1 MKFEKIYIELSD
13 ICGLNCGFCPSV
25 KGVRGAMSVEKFG
38 IIAKKVAGVGRIYTF
53 HLLGDPLV
61 LPNLKDFVKIA
72 NAHKMTLELTT
83 SGFYMSEKNA
93 QLLLESE
100 NIRQINLSLMAFLA
114 QKKLN
119 LNEYFTPILR
129 FLRLHLAQNSQ
140 SFVNLRLWNLGA
152 NFTPPPEN
160 NAIYSLLERE
170 FNTKIQKNAPKNR
183 LENRIILHQSELFC
197 WAGAKAFSKADDLKA
212 QKEFANLQ
220 DKANLKSTQKSIAN
234 AYTMGKTSFEKTFM
248 KENSKIKDE
257 ENLKSANFANSQ
269 NEKNAPEVPC
279 VKGSCHALR
288 KQIGILSDGTV
299 VPCCMDTSGVMG
311 LGNLF
316 TQELSEILAS
326 KRAVAMKKGFE
337 RGEFTEKL
345 CQQCEFGRQK
355 TRH

>member
-1 MKFEKIYIELSD
+1 MKFEKIYIELS
-13 ICGLNCGFCPSV
+13 V
-25 KGVRGAMSVEKFG
+25 KGMRGAMSVEKFG

-61 LPNLKDFVKIA
+61 LPNLKDFIKLA

-83 SGFYMSEKNA
+83 SGFYMSEKNT
-93 QLLLESE
+93 QFLLESE

-119 LNEYFTPILR
+119 LNEYFAPILR

-152 NFTPPPEN
+152 NFTPPFEN
-160 NAIYSLLERE
+160 NAIYSLLECE
-170 FNTKIQKNAPKNR
+170 FNAKIQKNAPKNR

-197 WAGAKAFSKADDLKA
+197 WAGTKADDLGV
-212 QKEFANLQ
+212 QKEFVDLQ
-220 DKANLKSTQKSIAN
+220 
-234 AYTMGKTSFEKTFM
+234 GER
-248 KENSKIKDE
+248 
-257 ENLKSANFANSQ
+257 
-269 NEKNAPEVPC
+269 NAPKVPC

>member
-1 MKFEKIYIELSD
+1 
-13 ICGLNCGFCPSV
+13 
-25 KGVRGAMSVEKFG
+25 MSVEKFS

-61 LPNLKDFVKIA
+61 LPNLKDFIKLA
-72 NAHKMTLELTT
+72 NAHKMPLELTT

-119 LNEYFTPILR
+119 LNEYFAPILR
-129 FLRLHLAQNSQ
+129 FLRLHLAQNLQ

-152 NFTPPPEN
+152 NFTPPFEN
-160 NAIYSLLERE
+160 SAIYSLLERE

-183 LENRIILHQSELFC
+183 LENRIVLHQSELFC
-197 WAGAKAFSKADDLKA
+197 WAGAG
-212 QKEFANLQ
+212 ER
-220 DKANLKSTQKSIAN
+220 
-234 AYTMGKTSFEKTFM
+234 
-248 KENSKIKDE
+248 
-257 ENLKSANFANSQ
+257 
-269 NEKNAPEVPC
+269 NAPKVPC

-299 VPCCMDTSGVMG
+299 VPCCMDTSGVIG

>member
-38 IIAKKVAGVGRIYTF
+38 IIAKKVAEKARIYTF

-83 SGFYMSEKNA
+83 SGFYMSEKNT

-119 LNEYFTPILR
+119 LNEYFAPILR

-140 SFVNLRLWNLGA
+140 SFVNLRLWNLEA

-197 WAGAKAFSKADDLKA
+197 WAGA
-212 QKEFANLQ
+212 
-220 DKANLKSTQKSIAN
+220 
-234 AYTMGKTSFEKTFM
+234 G
-248 KENSKIKDE
+248 
-257 ENLKSANFANSQ
+257 
-269 NEKNAPEVPC
+269 EKNAPKVPC

-299 VPCCMDTSGVMG
+299 VPCCMDTSGVIG

-316 TQELSEILAS
+316 TQELSEILAN

-355 TRH
+355 TRL

>member
-25 KGVRGAMSVEKFG
+25 KGVRGAMSVEKFS
-38 IIAKKVAGVGRIYTF
+38 IIAKKVAEKARIYTF

-61 LPNLKDFVKIA
+61 LPNLKDFIKLA
-72 NAHKMTLELTT
+72 NAHKMPLELTT
-83 SGFYMSEKNA
+83 SGFYMSEKNT

-119 LNEYFTPILR
+119 LNEYFAPILR

-152 NFTPPPEN
+152 NFTPPFEN

-197 WAGAKAFSKADDLKA
+197 WAGA
-212 QKEFANLQ
+212 
-220 DKANLKSTQKSIAN
+220 
-234 AYTMGKTSFEKTFM
+234 G
-248 KENSKIKDE
+248 
-257 ENLKSANFANSQ
+257 
-269 NEKNAPEVPC
+269 EKNAPKVPC

-326 KRAVAMKKGFE
+326 KRAVVMKKGFE

-355 TRH
+355 TRL

>member
-1 MKFEKIYIELSD
+1 MRFEKIYIELSD
-13 ICGLNCGFCPSV
+13 ICGLNCGFCSSV
-25 KGVRGAMSVEKFG
+25 KSVRGAMSVEQFG

-61 LPNLKDFVKIA
+61 LPNLKDFIKLA
-72 NAHKMTLELTT
+72 NAHKMPLELTT

-119 LNEYFTPILR
+119 LNEYFAPILR

-152 NFTPPPEN
+152 NFTPPFEN
-160 NAIYSLLERE
+160 SAIYSLLERE
-170 FNTKIQKNAPKNR
+170 FNAKIQKNAPKNR

-197 WAGAKAFSKADDLKA
+197 WAGTKADDLGV

-220 DKANLKSTQKSIAN
+220 
-234 AYTMGKTSFEKTFM
+234 G
-248 KENSKIKDE
+248 
-257 ENLKSANFANSQ
+257 
-269 NEKNAPEVPC
+269 EKNAPKVPC

-316 TQELSEILAS
+316 TQELSEILAN

-345 CQQCEFGRQK
+345 CQQCEFGRKK
-355 TRH
+355 TRL

>member
-1 MKFEKIYIELSD
+1 MRFEKIYIELSD

-61 LPNLKDFVKIA
+61 LPNLKDFIKLA
-72 NAHKMTLELTT
+72 NAHKMPLELTT
-83 SGFYMSEKNA
+83 SGFYMSEKNT

-119 LNEYFTPILR
+119 LNEYFAPILR

-152 NFTPPPEN
+152 DFTPPFEN

-170 FNTKIQKNAPKNR
+170 FNAKIQKNAPKNR

-197 WAGAKAFSKADDLKA
+197 WAGAKADDLGV
-212 QKEFANLQ
+212 QKEFVDLQ
-220 DKANLKSTQKSIAN
+220 
-234 AYTMGKTSFEKTFM
+234 G
-248 KENSKIKDE
+248 
-257 ENLKSANFANSQ
+257 
-269 NEKNAPEVPC
+269 EKNAPKVPC

-299 VPCCMDTSGVMG
+299 VPCCMDTNGVMG

-316 TQELSEILAS
+316 TQELSEILAN

-337 RGEFTEKL
+337 RDEFTEKL
-345 CQQCEFGRQK
+345 CQQCEFGRKKQGIK
-355 TRH
+355 LNTFCIKSAACQSVQRQAKKAFLAFCL

>member
-1 MKFEKIYIELSD
+1 MRFEKIYIELSD

-61 LPNLKDFVKIA
+61 LPNLKDFIKLA

-119 LNEYFTPILR
+119 LNEYFAPILR
-129 FLRLHLAQNSQ
+129 FLHLHLVQNSQ

-152 NFTPPPEN
+152 NFTPPFEN

-197 WAGAKAFSKADDLKA
+197 WAGTKADDLGV
-212 QKEFANLQ
+212 QKEFVDLQ
-220 DKANLKSTQKSIAN
+220 
-234 AYTMGKTSFEKTFM
+234 G
-248 KENSKIKDE
+248 
-257 ENLKSANFANSQ
+257 
-269 NEKNAPEVPC
+269 EKNALKVPC

-337 RGEFTEKL
+337 RSEFTEKL

-355 TRH
+355 TRL

>member
-25 KGVRGAMSVEKFG
+25 KGVRGAMSVEKFS

-61 LPNLKDFVKIA
+61 LPNLKDFIKLA
-72 NAHKMTLELTT
+72 NAHKMPLELTT

-119 LNEYFTPILR
+119 LNEYFAPILR
-129 FLRLHLAQNSQ
+129 FLRLHLTQNSQ
-140 SFVNLRLWNLGA
+140 SFVNLRLWNFGA
-152 NFTPPPEN
+152 NFTPPFEN

-170 FNTKIQKNAPKNR
+170 FNAKIQKNAPKNR

-197 WAGAKAFSKADDLKA
+197 WAGAKADDLGV
-212 QKEFANLQ
+212 QKEFVDLQ
-220 DKANLKSTQKSIAN
+220 D
-234 AYTMGKTSFEKTFM
+234 
-248 KENSKIKDE
+248 
-257 ENLKSANFANSQ
+257 
-269 NEKNAPEVPC
+269 EKNVPKVPC

-311 LGNLF
+311 LGNFF

>member
-1 MKFEKIYIELSD
+1 MRFEKIYIELSD

-25 KGVRGAMSVEKFG
+25 KGVRGVMSVEKFG

-61 LPNLKDFVKIA
+61 LPNLKDFIKLA
-72 NAHKMTLELTT
+72 NAHKMLLELTT

-152 NFTPPPEN
+152 NFTPPFEN

-183 LENRIILHQSELFC
+183 LENRIVLHQSELFC
-197 WAGAKAFSKADDLKA
+197 WAGAKTDDLGV

-220 DKANLKSTQKSIAN
+220 DRANLKSTQKSIAN
-234 AYTMGKTSFEKTFM
+234 THTMGKTSFEKAFV
-248 KENSKIKDE
+248 K
-257 ENLKSANFANSQ
+257 ENLKSANFVNSQ
-269 NEKNAPEVPC
+269 GEKNAPKVPC

-316 TQELSEILAS
+316 TQELSEILAN

-355 TRH
+355 TRL

>member
-25 KGVRGAMSVEKFG
+25 KGVRGAMSVEKFS
-38 IIAKKVAGVGRIYTF
+38 IIAKKVAEKARIYTF

-119 LNEYFTPILR
+119 LNEYFAPILR
-129 FLRLHLAQNSQ
+129 FLHLHLAQNSQ

-152 NFTPPPEN
+152 NFTPSPEN
-160 NAIYSLLERE
+160 NAIYSLLEHE

-197 WAGAKAFSKADDLKA
+197 WAGA
-212 QKEFANLQ
+212 
-220 DKANLKSTQKSIAN
+220 
-234 AYTMGKTSFEKTFM
+234 G
-248 KENSKIKDE
+248 
-257 ENLKSANFANSQ
+257 
-269 NEKNAPEVPC
+269 EKNAPKVPC

-311 LGNLF
+311 FGNLL

-345 CQQCEFGRQK
+345 CQQCEFGRKK

>member
-1 MKFEKIYIELSD
+1 MRFEKIYIELSD

-25 KGVRGAMSVEKFG
+25 KGVRGAMSVEKFS

-61 LPNLKDFVKIA
+61 LPNLKDFIKLA

-83 SGFYMSEKNA
+83 SGFYMSEKNT
-93 QLLLESE
+93 QLLLESK

-119 LNEYFTPILR
+119 LNEYFAPILR
-129 FLRLHLAQNSQ
+129 FLHLHLAQNSQ
-140 SFVNLRLWNLGA
+140 SFVNLRLWNLGT
-152 NFTPPPEN
+152 NFTPPFEN
-160 NAIYSLLERE
+160 NVIYSLLECE

-197 WAGAKAFSKADDLKA
+197 WAGTKADDLGV
-212 QKEFANLQ
+212 QKEFVDLQ
-220 DKANLKSTQKSIAN
+220 
-234 AYTMGKTSFEKTFM
+234 G
-248 KENSKIKDE
+248 
-257 ENLKSANFANSQ
+257 
-269 NEKNAPEVPC
+269 EKNAPKVPC
-279 VKGSCHALR
+279 AKGSCHALR

-316 TQELSEILAS
+316 TQELSKILAS

-355 TRH
+355 TRL

>member
-25 KGVRGAMSVEKFG
+25 KGVRGAMSVEKFV

-61 LPNLKDFVKIA
+61 LPNLKDFIKLA
-72 NAHKMTLELTT
+72 NAHKMPLELTT

-119 LNEYFTPILR
+119 LNEYFAPILR

-152 NFTPPPEN
+152 DFTPPFEN

-197 WAGAKAFSKADDLKA
+197 WAG
-212 QKEFANLQ
+212 
-220 DKANLKSTQKSIAN
+220 
-234 AYTMGKTSFEKTFM
+234 TS
-248 KENSKIKDE
+248 
-257 ENLKSANFANSQ
+257 
-269 NEKNAPEVPC
+269 EKNAPKVPC

-337 RGEFTEKL
+337 MGEFTEKL
-345 CQQCEFGRQK
+345 CQQCEFGRKK

>member
-1 MKFEKIYIELSD
+1 MRFEKIYIELSD

-25 KGVRGAMSVEKFG
+25 KSVRGAMSVEKFS

-61 LPNLKDFVKIA
+61 LPNLKDFIKLA
-72 NAHKMTLELTT
+72 NAHKMPLELTT

-119 LNEYFTPILR
+119 LNEYFAPILR
-129 FLRLHLAQNSQ
+129 FLRLHLAQNLQ

-152 NFTPPPEN
+152 NFTPPFEN

-183 LENRIILHQSELFC
+183 LENRIVLHQSELFC
-197 WAGAKAFSKADDLKA
+197 WAGAG
-212 QKEFANLQ
+212 ER
-220 DKANLKSTQKSIAN
+220 
-234 AYTMGKTSFEKTFM
+234 
-248 KENSKIKDE
+248 
-257 ENLKSANFANSQ
+257 
-269 NEKNAPEVPC
+269 NAPKVPC

-299 VPCCMDTSGVMG
+299 VPCCMDTSGVIG

>member
-25 KGVRGAMSVEKFG
+25 KGVRGAMSVEKFS

-61 LPNLKDFVKIA
+61 LPNLKDFIKLA
-72 NAHKMTLELTT
+72 NAHKMPLELTT
-83 SGFYMSEKNA
+83 SGFYMSEKNT

-119 LNEYFTPILR
+119 LNEYFAPILR

-152 NFTPPPEN
+152 DFTPPFEN
-160 NAIYSLLERE
+160 HAIYSLLERE
-170 FNTKIQKNAPKNR
+170 FNAKIQKNAPKNR

-197 WAGAKAFSKADDLKA
+197 WTGAKADDLGV
-212 QKEFANLQ
+212 QREFANLQ
-220 DKANLKSTQKSIAN
+220 
-234 AYTMGKTSFEKTFM
+234 GER
-248 KENSKIKDE
+248 
-257 ENLKSANFANSQ
+257 
-269 NEKNAPEVPC
+269 NAPKVPC

-299 VPCCMDTSGVMG
+299 VPCCMDTSGVIG

>member
-1 MKFEKIYIELSD
+1 MRFEKIYIELSD

-61 LPNLKDFVKIA
+61 LPNLKDFIKLA

-119 LNEYFTPILR
+119 LNEYFAPILR

-152 NFTPPPEN
+152 NFTPPFEN

-197 WAGAKAFSKADDLKA
+197 WAGTKADDLGV
-212 QKEFANLQ
+212 QKEFVDLQ
-220 DKANLKSTQKSIAN
+220 DRANLKSTQKSIAN
-234 AYTMGKTSFEKTFM
+234 THTMGKTSFEKAFV
-248 KENSKIKDE
+248 K

-269 NEKNAPEVPC
+269 DEKNAPKVPC
-279 VKGSCHALR
+279 AKGSCHALR

-316 TQELSEILAS
+316 TQELSEILAN

-355 TRH
+355 TRL

>member
-1 MKFEKIYIELSD
+1 MRFEKIYIELSD

-61 LPNLKDFVKIA
+61 LPNLKDFIKIA

-83 SGFYMSEKNA
+83 SGFYMSEKNT

-119 LNEYFTPILR
+119 LNEYFAPILR
-129 FLRLHLAQNSQ
+129 FLCLHLAQNSQ

-152 NFTPPPEN
+152 NFTPPFEN

-183 LENRIILHQSELFC
+183 LENRIILHQSELFF
-197 WAGAKAFSKADDLKA
+197 WAG
-212 QKEFANLQ
+212 
-220 DKANLKSTQKSIAN
+220 T
-234 AYTMGKTSFEKTFM
+234 G
-248 KENSKIKDE
+248 
-257 ENLKSANFANSQ
+257 
-269 NEKNAPEVPC
+269 EKNAPKVPC

-326 KRAVAMKKGFE
+326 KRAVVMKKGFE

>member
-13 ICGLNCGFCPSV
+13 ICGLHCGFCPSV
-25 KGVRGAMSVEKFG
+25 KGVRGAMSVEKFD

-61 LPNLKDFVKIA
+61 LPNLKDFIKLA

-100 NIRQINLSLMAFLA
+100 NIHQINLSLMAFLA

-119 LNEYFTPILR
+119 LNEYFAPILR

-152 NFTPPPEN
+152 NFTPPFEN

-197 WAGAKAFSKADDLKA
+197 WAGA
-212 QKEFANLQ
+212 
-220 DKANLKSTQKSIAN
+220 
-234 AYTMGKTSFEKTFM
+234 G
-248 KENSKIKDE
+248 
-257 ENLKSANFANSQ
+257 
-269 NEKNAPEVPC
+269 EKNAPKVPC
-279 VKGSCHALR
+279 VKGSCHAMR

-299 VPCCMDTSGVMG
+299 VPCCMDTNGVMG

-316 TQELSEILAS
+316 TQELSEILAN
-326 KRAVAMKKGFE
+326 KRAVTMKKGFE

-345 CQQCEFGRQK
+345 CQQCEFGRKK
-355 TRH
+355 TRL

>member
-1 MKFEKIYIELSD
+1 MRFEKIYIELSD

-61 LPNLKDFVKIA
+61 LPNLKDFIKLA
-72 NAHKMTLELTT
+72 NAHKMPLELTT
-83 SGFYMSEKNA
+83 SGFYMSEKNT

-119 LNEYFTPILR
+119 LNEYFAPILR
-129 FLRLHLAQNSQ
+129 FLRLHLAQNAK

-152 NFTPPPEN
+152 NFTPPFEN

-197 WAGAKAFSKADDLKA
+197 WAGAKAVDLGV
-212 QKEFANLQ
+212 QKEFVDLQ
-220 DKANLKSTQKSIAN
+220 
-234 AYTMGKTSFEKTFM
+234 G
-248 KENSKIKDE
+248 
-257 ENLKSANFANSQ
+257 
-269 NEKNAPEVPC
+269 EKNAPKVPC

-337 RGEFTEKL
+337 MGEFTEKL

>member
-25 KGVRGAMSVEKFG
+25 KGVRGAMSVEKFS
-38 IIAKKVAGVGRIYTF
+38 IIAKKVAEKARIYTF

-61 LPNLKDFVKIA
+61 LPNLKDFIKLA
-72 NAHKMTLELTT
+72 NAHKMPLELTT
-83 SGFYMSEKNA
+83 SGFYMSEKNT

-119 LNEYFTPILR
+119 LNEYFAPILR

-152 NFTPPPEN
+152 NFTPPFEN

-170 FNTKIQKNAPKNR
+170 FNAKIQKNAPKNR

-197 WAGAKAFSKADDLKA
+197 WAGAKADDLGV

-220 DKANLKSTQKSIAN
+220 
-234 AYTMGKTSFEKTFM
+234 GKR
-248 KENSKIKDE
+248 
-257 ENLKSANFANSQ
+257 
-269 NEKNAPEVPC
+269 NAPKVPC
-279 VKGSCHALR
+279 AKGSCHALR
-288 KQIGILSDGTV
+288 KQIGILSDGAV

>member
-1 MKFEKIYIELSD
+1 MRFEKIYIELSD

-61 LPNLKDFVKIA
+61 LPNLKDFIKLA

-83 SGFYMSEKNA
+83 SGFYMSKKNA

-119 LNEYFTPILR
+119 LNEYFAPILR

-152 NFTPPPEN
+152 NFTPPFEN

-170 FNTKIQKNAPKNR
+170 FDTKIQKNAPKNR

-197 WAGAKAFSKADDLKA
+197 WAGA
-212 QKEFANLQ
+212 
-220 DKANLKSTQKSIAN
+220 
-234 AYTMGKTSFEKTFM
+234 G
-248 KENSKIKDE
+248 
-257 ENLKSANFANSQ
+257 
-269 NEKNAPEVPC
+269 EKNAPKVPC

-299 VPCCMDTSGVMG
+299 VPCCMDTSGVIG

-345 CQQCEFGRQK
+345 CQQCEFGRKKQGK
-355 TRH
+355 FKNFAYHLKSQIIL